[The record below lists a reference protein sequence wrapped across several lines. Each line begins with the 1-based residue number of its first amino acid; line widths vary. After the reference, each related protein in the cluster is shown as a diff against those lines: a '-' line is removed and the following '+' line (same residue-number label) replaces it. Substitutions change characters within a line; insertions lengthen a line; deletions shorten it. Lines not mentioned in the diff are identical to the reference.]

1 VTAQTTPPVDANDP
15 RAEYGRRIDLWNG
28 EIARGDRTFMLVSN
42 SRLAL
47 ALVTAVVA
55 WQAFVS
61 HRVSGVWPAA
71 LALLFA
77 GLVVVHARVSRR
89 IERARRARQ
98 LYERGMARLDS
109 TWAGSGPDGA
119 RFLEGHPFAHDI
131 DLFGPDSLF
140 QLLDTA
146 RTEVG
151 EETVAAWLGDGAE
164 IGEVQARQRA
174 VAELAPKLDFR
185 EELAVLAAEAQV
197 ARTGPLSEWAASSP
211 VGLFR
216 VHRILFGVCALVS
229 VSLLTLVFTGLAP
242 SVVFLV
248 WVLVQSGIVAVWRER
263 INTVASRIDLAAHDL
278 DLMSSLLDRIEREPF
293 ASARL
298 AAVHDALAGDG
309 HPPSRRIARL
319 KALVSMLDQATI
331 NPYFRPIGAL
341 LLVRS
346 QMAVGIDRW
355 HAVNGRA
362 IPVWLRAVGDV
373 EALSALG
380 TYHYEHPADP
390 FPVVDD
396 QGANFDA
403 ADLAHPL
410 IDERVAV
417 RNSIALGRTHPR
429 ALIVSGSNMSGKST
443 LLRAVGVNVVLAL
456 AGAPVRA
463 ASMSLSRLALGATL
477 RVDDSLQA
485 GHSRFYAEILRIR
498 TIVDLARGARPLLF
512 LLDEILGGTNS
523 YDRRVGAEAIVRAL
537 VHAGAI
543 GLVTTHDL
551 ALTELEATL
560 GPAVANVH
568 FEDRIENGSM
578 VFDYRMRPGV
588 VERSNAVALM
598 RAVGLDV

>member
-1 VTAQTTPPVDANDP
+1 MDASDP
-15 RAEYGRRIDLWNG
+15 RAEYRRRIDLWNG
-28 EIARGDRTFMLVSN
+28 EIARGDHLYLVVSN
-42 SRLAL
+42 ARLAL
-47 ALVTAVVA
+47 AAVTAVAA

-61 HRVSGVWPAA
+61 HRISVVWPVVLA
-71 LALLFA
+71 LAFA
-77 GLVVVHARVSRR
+77 GLVAVHARVFRR
-89 IERARRARQ
+89 LERARRARQ

-131 DLFGPDSLF
+131 DLFGPASLF

-146 RTEVG
+146 RTQVG
-151 EETVAAWLGDGAE
+151 EETLAAWLGAGAE

-174 VAELAPKLDFR
+174 VTELASKIDFR

-211 VGLFR
+211 VGLSRF
-216 VHRILFGVCALVS
+216 HHLLFGACALVS
-229 VSLLTLVFTGLAP
+229 VSLFVLVAAERAP
-242 SVVFLV
+242 STAFLV
-248 WVLVQSGIVAVWRER
+248 WILVQSGIVGIWRAR
-263 INTVASRIDLAAHDL
+263 INTVASRIDLAAPDL
-278 DLMSSLLDRIEREPF
+278 KLMSSLLERLEREPF
-293 ASARL
+293 ASPRL
-298 AAVHDALAGDG
+298 AAVHEALDGRG
-309 HPPSRRIARL
+309 HPPSRQIARL
-319 KALVSMLDQATI
+319 ESWVSWLDQATL
-331 NPYFRPIGAL
+331 NLYFKPIGAL

-355 HAVNGRA
+355 HAANGRV

-380 TYHYEHPADP
+380 TYAYEHPADR
-390 FPVVDD
+390 FPAIDEE
-396 QGANFDA
+396 GASFDA
-403 ADLAHPL
+403 ANLA
-410 IDERVAV
+410 
-417 RNSIALGRTHPR
+417 HPR

-443 LLRAVGVNVVLAL
+443 LLRAVGINAVLAL

-463 ASMSLSRLALGATL
+463 TSMSLSWLALGATL
-477 RVDDSLQA
+477 RIDDSLQA
-485 GHSRFYAEILRIR
+485 GHSRFYAEILRIQK
-498 TIVDLARGARPLLF
+498 IVDLSRRPRPLLF

-537 VHAGAI
+537 VQAGAI

-551 ALTELEATL
+551 ALTELAATL
-560 GPAVANVH
+560 ADVANVH
-568 FEDRIENGSM
+568 FEDRIENGLM

-598 RAVGLDV
+598 RAVGLHV